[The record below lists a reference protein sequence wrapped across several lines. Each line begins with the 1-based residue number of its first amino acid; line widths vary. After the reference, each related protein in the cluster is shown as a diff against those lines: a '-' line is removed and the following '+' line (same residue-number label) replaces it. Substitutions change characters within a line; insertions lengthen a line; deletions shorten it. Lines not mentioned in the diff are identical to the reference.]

1 MSQTLPVALSIMGPT
16 GTGKTDLAVELASHF
31 PFEIISVD
39 SALVYRGMDI
49 GTAKPEK
56 EILAKAPHRLINII
70 DPDDVYSAASFR
82 KDALKAMEA
91 ITRAGKIPLLV
102 GGTGL
107 YFRALL
113 EGISELPSADSAIR
127 QKLEEQAAES
137 GWQAM
142 HARLAS
148 VDPVAADRIHPND
161 PQRIERALEV
171 YEITGKPI
179 TSFFNNDSGT
189 VCPYNMIKTILEPED
204 RGWLH
209 KRLAKRFDQMVEMGI
224 VDEVLVLQQ
233 KFNLNAEIPSMRL
246 VGYRQVWQY
255 LAGEINQETMVEKAV
270 IATRQLAKR
279 QMTWFR
285 SEQDAK
291 HIFVDH
297 GSPFN
302 EILQSLNKAELFL
315 SK

>member
-1 MSQTLPVALSIMGPT
+1 MNQSLPVALSIMGPT
-16 GTGKTDLAVELASHF
+16 GTGKTDLAVELVSRF

-56 EILAKAPHRLINII
+56 EILNKAPHRLINII

-82 KDALKAMEA
+82 KDALKEMEA
-91 ITRAGKIPLLV
+91 ITSAGGIPLLV

-113 EGISELPSADSAIR
+113 EGISELPSADPVVR
-127 QKLEEQAAES
+127 KKLKKEAVES

-142 HARLAS
+142 HDRLAS

-179 TSFFNNDSGT
+179 TYFFIKDSG
-189 VCPYNMIKTILEPED
+189 VACPYRMMNVILEPED
-204 RGWLH
+204 RTWLH
-209 KRLAKRFDQMVEMGI
+209 QRLAMRFDQMMEMGI
-224 VDEVLVLQQ
+224 VDELRGLQ
-233 KFNLNAEIPSMRL
+233 KIFDLCAETPSMRL

-255 LAGEINQETMVEKAV
+255 LAGEITQETMVEKAV

-279 QMTWFR
+279 QLTWFR
-285 SEQDAK
+285 SVQDAER
-291 HIFVDH
+291 IFVDH
-297 GSPFN
+297 GSPLN
-302 EILQSLNKAELFL
+302 KILQSLNEAELFL
-315 SK
+315 SG